1 MFELLYAIQVV
12 FRAFGPLGLCTLCTA
27 IGWYMA
33 RLRTAEDTGRVKTAT
48 TVLKHGLLVP
58 GAYTIDDIL
67 LLCATPLLLSPSAR
81 KLPLPGSR
89 ISIMSC
95 VEICASPIQDDGGA
109 SLVKGSGS
117 LEDLQN
123 DDTAGYLSDE
133 SVRFSTVSCTDTDI
147 LTLLF

>member
-12 FRAFGPLGLCTLCTA
+12 FKAFGPLGLCTLCTA

-58 GAYTIDDIL
+58 GAYIIDDIL
-67 LLCATPLLLSPSAR
+67 LLCATPLLSPSAR

-95 VEICASPIQDDGGA
+95 VEICASPIQDDSGA
-109 SLVKGSGS
+109 SLVKGS

>member
-1 MFELLYAIQVV
+1 
-12 FRAFGPLGLCTLCTA
+12 
-27 IGWYMA
+27 
-33 RLRTAEDTGRVKTAT
+33 
-48 TVLKHGLLVP
+48 
-58 GAYTIDDIL
+58 
-67 LLCATPLLLSPSAR
+67 
-81 KLPLPGSR
+81 
-89 ISIMSC
+89 MSC

-109 SLVKGSGS
+109 SLVKGS